1 MLNKNSGFLNK
12 SESQI
17 LVFDVIAHKWHSQ
30 GIYSIV
36 LLENNTF
43 CTVSTDRKINTFNFF
58 YNFEGN
64 MEIKH
69 LWKFNC
75 LGGSIE
81 TLYKSNCENNIIF
94 FVE

>member
-36 LLENNTF
+36 LLEKTHFAQFQQIEKSTLLISFIILRETWKLNIYGNL
-43 CTVSTDRKINTFNFF
+43 TVWEALLRLSTNQTVKTILFF
-58 YNFEGN
+58 
-64 MEIKH
+64 
-69 LWKFNC
+69 
-75 LGGSIE
+75 S
-81 TLYKSNCENNIIF
+81 
-94 FVE
+94 